1 MKTIIL
7 LLLFKIIYANDKS
20 KAIKYLSDYGYLDI
34 TNVNDN
40 THVSDDTFR
49 EALMLFQLTYN
60 LEISGELSDD
70 TLNFMNMPRCGV
82 KDEFAF
88 KIWQDKIDIQFKHDS
103 NNPDIL
109 ITNKRHK
116 HKFEIDKAIHCSK
129 DLDGKGNV
137 LGHAFFPDINNNPV
151 EIHMD
156 DDEIWYLEMN
166 TNTPKG
172 QTNLFEVLIH
182 EIGHSLGLRHS
193 DDYGSIMYAYYN
205 GSHLELSQDD
215 IDAIQSLY
223 GKQSTQPTQL
233 PIKPISPPIQSE
245 PISLCQT
252 KHIDHIL
259 IMNGILYVFYQ
270 KWAWII
276 QNTIPQSQLIT
287 DWLTFLPNEV
297 NRIDGLGNNFK
308 LNGIVN
314 TYSGRTFIFFNDF
327 FYAEIDEC
335 NFKYK
340 VRGIISREYSGLP
353 TGINSVF
360 RYINGMLYF
369 FRDDAFYE
377 YNEFT
382 KKVVKYGI
390 FDLSLFGIDCIKSSS
405 LISELIIVP
414 NNTIQQLKH
423 FSSI

>member
-1 MKTIIL
+1 MNLRVTIENGAIVDMFTGNEKDRIIE
-7 LLLFKIIYANDKS
+7 LFEMFNHFYK
-20 KAIKYLSDYGYLDI
+20 DI

-70 TLNFMNMPRCGV
+70 TLNFMNMSRCGV
-82 KDEFAF
+82 KDDFGSYRTSLYKWNKKHIKWHYKGATKKVLHVTDAAF

-109 ITNKRHK
+109 ITNKRR
-116 HKFEIDKAIHCSK
+116 
-129 DLDGKGNV
+129 
-137 LGHAFFPDINNNPV
+137 HAFFPDMNNNPV

-223 GKQSTQPTQL
+223 DRYAKMIGWDDCT
-233 PIKPISPPIQSE
+233 
-245 PISLCQT
+245 
-252 KHIDHIL
+252 
-259 IMNGILYVFYQ
+259 
-270 KWAWII
+270 AII
-276 QNTIPQSQLIT
+276 GCN
-287 DWLTFLPNEV
+287 
-297 NRIDGLGNNFK
+297 
-308 LNGIVN
+308 IV
-314 TYSGRTFIFFNDF
+314 
-327 FYAEIDEC
+327 
-335 NFKYK
+335 YK
-340 VRGIISREYSGLP
+340 
-353 TGINSVF
+353 
-360 RYINGMLYF
+360 GMMD
-369 FRDDAFYE
+369 RSD
-377 YNEFT
+377 
-382 KKVVKYGI
+382 KKVHVLE
-390 FDLSLFGIDCIKSSS
+390 FR
-405 LISELIIVP
+405 
-414 NNTIQQLKH
+414 QQ
-423 FSSI
+423 